1 MTDSGKKSDTGAA
14 IDYVAMHYL
23 AETAEWRTDRYF
35 RYAELTDLVRGWV
48 DAHPEIATLGTIG
61 QTGEGREI
69 WVVTI
74 TNRATGPD
82 TEKPAYYVDANIHA
96 GEVTGSA
103 VALGTIQ
110 HLLTR
115 YGTDERVT
123 KLIDETTI
131 YIIPRIMIDASE
143 VYLTTADRMRSS
155 IRTWPDRSAEII
167 DGIRVSDVDGDGQIA
182 YMRVRDQDGPWKAST
197 KDDRVMIPRGPDET
211 GGEYYF
217 VHPEGTIDNWD
228 GGTITVAAPEWGLDL
243 NRNMPRDWKPEWTQK
258 GAGPYPLSE
267 PETRAVAD
275 FILGHPNIHGSQ
287 HYHTQSR
294 VILRASA
301 LRPDDELPEADLNT
315 YKAIGKMGEEE
326 TGYKCV
332 SIYHDFAYDKKK
344 PIYGSFQ
351 DWMFDYVGVF
361 SFATELWSLP
371 MEAGCDV
378 TDFIKWPRERT
389 EDDDLK
395 MLHLIDQQADGR
407 GFSPWRAFDH
417 PQLGPVEL
425 GGWTSSSASRTP
437 RGRSWRARSTATC
450 RSRSGRWRPRRSSGS
465 SRAAPSG
472 SVMAS
477 TGSGRWSGTAD
488 SCPPTG
494 RRRPGRPGSPRPVKV
509 TLALPAGATVGSAS
523 GQVEQ
528 EIGHL
533 AGRSSQHG
541 AFAQRSE
548 YPNLSRKLV
557 EWTVTAPDGTD
568 LPITAATPRAGTVRT
583 TIVLGR
589 VRSVPFGDWFR
600 RAAGPTTWHGT
611 AARVVFA
618 DRTDAGRQ
626 LAGALTDL
634 VGEPGLIVLGL
645 PRGGVPVAAPVA
657 TALGSPLDAVLVRK
671 LGVPRHEELAMGA
684 IASGGALV
692 LNRDVVD
699 QLRIPDDALHAAVER
714 ERRVLAERERRYRGD
729 RLVPDLQGRTVVIV
743 DDGLATGA
751 TMRAAIETTRTRRPA
766 AVVVAVPTG
775 ARETCRQLA
784 TIADRVVCLDL
795 PEPFSAVGLSYRDF
809 RPTTDDEVVAVLEAF
824 RTGS

>member
-1 MTDSGKKSDTGAA
+1 MTDSGKTSGTGAA
-14 IDYVAMHYL
+14 VDYVSLHYL
-23 AETAEWRTDRYF
+23 AETAEWRTDRYY
-35 RYAELTDLVRGWV
+35 RYAEMTDLVHGWV
-48 DAHPEIATLGTIG
+48 DAHPQIATLGSIG

-96 GEVTGSA
+96 GEVTGSS
-103 VALGTIQ
+103 VALATIH

-115 YGTDERVT
+115 YGADEKITR
-123 KLIDETTI
+123 LIDETTV
-131 YIIPRIMIDASE
+131 YVIPRIMIDASE

-155 IRTWPDRSAEII
+155 IRTWPDRSDEIV
-167 DGIRVSDVDGDGQIA
+167 DGIRVSDVDGDGVIA
-182 YMRVRDQDGPWKAST
+182 YMRVKDPDGPWKASA
-197 KDDRVMIPRGPDET
+197 KDDRVMVARGPDET
-211 GGEYYF
+211 GGDYYF

-228 GGTITVAAPEWGLDL
+228 GGAVRVAPPEWGLDL

-301 LRPDDELPEADLNT
+301 LRPDDELPEADLEA

-378 TDFIKWPRERT
+378 TDFIKWPKERT

-395 MLHLIDQQADGR
+395 MLHLIDRQAGGR

-425 GGWTSSSASRTP
+425 GGWDFKFGVQNPQGPFLEGEINRNVPFTI
-437 RGRSWRARSTATC
+437 RA
-450 RSRSGRWRPRRSSGS
+450 
-465 SRAAPSG
+465 
-472 SVMAS
+472 M
-477 TGSGRWSGTAD
+477 GTAPQLRFVD
-488 SCPPTG
+488 SGAEQLGDGVYRVWAVVGNSGFLPTY
-494 RRRPGRPGSPRPVKV
+494 GSETARATGQPRPVKV
-509 TLALPAGATVGSAS
+509 TLDLPAGAKVGSAS
-523 GQVEQ
+523 GRVEQ

-533 AGRSSQHG
+533 AGRSSQHA

-557 EWTVTAPDGTD
+557 EWTVAAPAGTE
-568 LPITAATPRAGTVRT
+568 LPLTAATPRAGTVRAT
-583 TIVLGR
+583 VTLG
-589 VRSVPFGDWFR
+589 
-600 RAAGPTTWHGT
+600 
-611 AARVVFA
+611 
-618 DRTDAGRQ
+618 
-626 LAGALTDL
+626 
-634 VGEPGLIVLGL
+634 
-645 PRGGVPVAAPVA
+645 
-657 TALGSPLDAVLVRK
+657 
-671 LGVPRHEELAMGA
+671 
-684 IASGGALV
+684 
-692 LNRDVVD
+692 
-699 QLRIPDDALHAAVER
+699 
-714 ERRVLAERERRYRGD
+714 
-729 RLVPDLQGRTVVIV
+729 
-743 DDGLATGA
+743 
-751 TMRAAIETTRTRRPA
+751 
-766 AVVVAVPTG
+766 
-775 ARETCRQLA
+775 
-784 TIADRVVCLDL
+784 
-795 PEPFSAVGLSYRDF
+795 
-809 RPTTDDEVVAVLEAF
+809 
-824 RTGS
+824 